1 MQTTKV
7 PEDIF
12 QWIANI
18 IQTCNND
25 FHFDSVDKLIE
36 LYLQR
41 EKDERGYVALKLL
54 RKAKWDEIHN
64 VLF

>member
-12 QWIANI
+12 QWIVNI

-41 EKDERGYVALKLL
+41 EKDEQQYIALKLL